1 MQHEICSKSCSP
13 RIGGWGAVRQGFR
26 LNPDFNLTLWAI
38 IKLNRL
44 HKTLSKP
51 SISYDRGDK
60 TVHQ

>member
-1 MQHEICSKSCSP
+1 MKSALNHAP
-13 RIGGWGAVRQGFR
+13 PELGAGGPFAKGFR

-38 IKLNRL
+38 IKRNRL